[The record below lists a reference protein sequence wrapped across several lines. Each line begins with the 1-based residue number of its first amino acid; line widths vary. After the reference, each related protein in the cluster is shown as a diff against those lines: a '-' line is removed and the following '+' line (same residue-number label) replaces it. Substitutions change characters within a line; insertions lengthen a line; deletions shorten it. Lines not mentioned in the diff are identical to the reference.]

1 MNCHAKRSAVF
12 LLASLW
18 AATAA
23 GQATRPAP
31 QPADGEETAPADK
44 TAVTIN
50 GHPIMESDIEEVFK
64 GRAANRSRGR
74 PAGRAQPARMRP
86 SVRTNILNTLITHRL
101 LDEHAEKV
109 GLTLTEEELVAEME
123 KGLRTHL
130 SRTGTTR
137 DAFAEKVQAERGI
150 SLKEFLA
157 QQLANPMLR
166 QMVRH
171 ARLIQQ
177 TFPDE
182 LIVTES
188 DIERAYQINL
198 KRRYAKPERVRA
210 SHILLTA
217 DKTKTEEEKGATRK
231 EIEEILVEARK
242 PDADFAALASKHSD
256 CPSKT
261 KGGDLGFFT
270 RQRMVPPFSAAAFA
284 LKVGEISD
292 LVETRFGYHIIKVT
306 ASEEAAVTPLEQVKD
321 AIRKEL
327 KDAKIQDLKDQFC
340 ADLRKIATIVYPKR
354 TGTGPTSR
362 PSGQRTRPPKPT
374 PKTASRPTPKPTSTQ
389 PAQKKE

>member
-1 MNCHAKRSAVF
+1 MSCHAKRPAVF
-12 LLASLW
+12 LLVSLW
-18 AATAA
+18 ATTAA
-23 GQATRPAP
+23 GQATRPAS

-64 GRAANRSRGR
+64 GIVASRSRGR
-74 PAGRAQPARMRP
+74 TAGRVQPARMRP
-86 SVRTNILNTLITHRL
+86 SVRTDILNTLITHRL

-109 GLTLTEEELVAEME
+109 GLTLTEEELTAELE

-130 SRTGTTR
+130 ARTGITR
-137 DAFAEKVQAERGI
+137 EAFAEQVQAERGI

-157 QQLANPMLR
+157 QQLANPIFR
-166 QMVRH
+166 QTVRH

-188 DIERAYQINL
+188 DIEKVYQSNL
-198 KRRYAKPERVRA
+198 RRRYAKPEQVKA
-210 SHILLTA
+210 SHILLKT
-217 DKTKTEEEKGATRK
+217 DKMKTEEEKGAARK
-231 EIEEILVEARK
+231 EIEQILVEAKK

-270 RQRMVPPFSAAAFA
+270 RQRMVPPFSAAAFT

-292 LVETRFGYHIIKVT
+292 IVETRFGYHIIKVT

-321 AIRKEL
+321 AIREEL
-327 KDAKIQDLKDQFC
+327 KGAKIQDLKDQLC
-340 ADLRKIATIVYPKR
+340 ADLRKTATIVYPKDA
-354 TGTGPTSR
+354 GTGPTSR
-362 PSGQRTRPPKPT
+362 PSGQRTKPPKPT
-374 PKTASRPTPKPTSTQ
+374 PNMVSRPAPKPTSTQ
-389 PAQKKE
+389 PTKDGE